1 MAMTDTIADYLTRIR
16 NAAKAKH
23 KKVDIPSSRLK
34 QEITQVLF
42 EKKYIKNYTLIDDRK
57 QGLIRIYL
65 NYDENEKSIIRVL
78 KRVSK
83 PGLRIYAKVNN
94 IPRVR
99 NNLGIAIMSTS
110 KGVMT
115 NVEAKKKRLGGEVIC
130 YVW

>member
-1 MAMTDTIADYLTRIR
+1 MAMTDPIADYLTRIR
-16 NAAKAKH
+16 NAAKAKY

>member
-1 MAMTDTIADYLTRIR
+1 MSMTDPIADYLTRIR

-23 KKVDIPSSRLK
+23 KKVDIPSSKMK
-34 QEITQVLF
+34 QQITQVLF
-42 EKKYIKNYTLIDDRK
+42 EKKYINNYTLIDDDK

-65 NYDENEKSIIRVL
+65 KYDENEKSVIGTL

-83 PGLRIYAKVNN
+83 PGLRIYAKVDN

-110 KGVMT
+110 KGVMA
-115 NVEAKKKRLGGEVIC
+115 NIEAKKKRLGGEVIC